1 MASNTALLGTVALAF
16 ALGGGAAFA
25 HDSDH
30 NVPPWQVANAWP
42 DRIIATFEAD
52 PAKSLAV
59 SWRTLASVSASRAEI
74 ALASPDARF
83 DLTARSVPAQTERV
97 DLDKTMISGA
107 DVAIAANDKLPAVAY
122 HSVRF
127 DGLLPDTLYAYRVM
141 GAEGLWS
148 EWFQTRTASLSGPVR
163 FIYMGDAQNGILSLW
178 SRTIRAAYQA
188 APDARF
194 MLHAGDLVNRAR
206 RDTEWAEWFKAGGF
220 LHAMVPA
227 IPVAGNHEY
236 DMAAP
241 GENER
246 LRVLSHLWRPQF
258 RLPVDNSL
266 PSAVHETAYAVHY
279 SADLDVFVLD
289 SNQRDM
295 APQAAWLDA
304 QLNAS
309 KKRWRI
315 VTMHH
320 PVFSSGRDRDNKPN
334 RDLLLP
340 ILTRHSVDLVLQG
353 HDHTYARGLLDA
365 STQLPR
371 RLGFKVGDALTTMF
385 VNSVSGPKQYEFR
398 KQGWDD
404 YAPTGVKLERQ
415 GENGQFF
422 QVIGI
427 NGNRLSYTAYTAD
440 GVQYDAAII
449 EKRGAVKR
457 LIKNDKTQP
466 PTRRFDN
473 TAPYKS
479 PDF

>member
-1 MASNTALLGTVALAF
+1 MIRNIALHGSMALAL
-16 ALGGGAAFA
+16 AMSAVPAVA
-25 HDSDH
+25 HDGDH
-30 NVPPWQVANAWP
+30 NVPPWQEASAWP
-42 DRIIATFEAD
+42 DRVIATFEAD
-52 PAKSLAV
+52 PATSLAV
-59 SWRTLASVSASRAEI
+59 SWRTIASVSASRAEI
-74 ALASPDARF
+74 ALATPDARF
-83 DLTARSVPAQTERV
+83 DLTARSVAAQTEIV
-97 DLDKTMISGA
+97 DLEKTMFGGA
-107 DVAIAANDKLPAVAY
+107 DIAIPSNDKLPAVAY
-122 HSVRF
+122 HSLRF
-127 DGLLPDTLYAYRVM
+127 DDLRPDTLYAYRVM
-141 GAEGLWS
+141 GADGLWS
-148 EWFQTRTASLSGPVR
+148 EWFQTRTAPLSGPVR
-163 FIYMGDAQNGILSLW
+163 FIYMGDAQNGVLSLW

-194 MLHAGDLVNRAR
+194 MLHAGDLVNRAS

-227 IPVAGNHEY
+227 IPVTGNHEY

-241 GENER
+241 GEAER
-246 LRVLSHLWRPQF
+246 VRLLSHLWRPQF
-258 RLPVDNSL
+258 RLPVDDTL
-266 PSAVHETAYAVHY
+266 PSAVHETAYAVRY

-304 QLNAS
+304 QLKAS
-309 KKRWRI
+309 KKRWRV

-320 PVFSSGRDRDNKPN
+320 PVFSSGKDRDNKPS

-365 STQLPR
+365 SAQLPR
-371 RLGFKVGDALTTMF
+371 RSGFKVGDALTTMF

-398 KQGWDD
+398 KGGWDD

-427 NGNRLSYTAYTAD
+427 DGNRLTYTAYTAD

-449 EKRGAVKR
+449 EKRGNTKR
-457 LIKNDKTQP
+457 LIKNDKDAP

-473 TAPYKS
+473 TLPYQS
-479 PDF
+479 PNF